1 MPRNPG
7 NFITKKGGGG
17 DLPPK
22 WRHAANSAG
31 GVSVLY
37 GFKPSRTIVENIGF
51 MRRQMLARV
60 GQATETLA
68 TLIEIEFDQNVP
80 WVTHRSRHG
89 ADLGRHSW
97 PDDTARDLLGAST
110 AMQGKDIFTIRMGFE
125 GPSYHYFEGGST
137 PMSREFEYTQFLER
151 KYGYIQQTFD
161 RNAPKLRALIGG
173 GLTVGYQGAKKS

>member
-22 WRHAANSAG
+22 WRNAANSAG

-68 TLIEIEFDQNVP
+68 TLI
-80 WVTHRSRHG
+80 RHG